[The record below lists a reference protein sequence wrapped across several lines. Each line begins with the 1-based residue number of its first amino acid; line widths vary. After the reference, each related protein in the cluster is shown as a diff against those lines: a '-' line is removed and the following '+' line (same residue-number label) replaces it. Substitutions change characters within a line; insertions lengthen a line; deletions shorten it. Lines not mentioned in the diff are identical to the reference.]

1 LCQLLIEKGAAVNHQ
16 VKSHYAP
23 LLQAA
28 SNGHLEAVEV
38 LVGAGADLNLENS
51 KGFRAR
57 KLASLSRHSEV
68 ESFLAQH
75 GALE

>member
-38 LVGAGADLNLENS
+38 LVGAGVDLNIKNS
-51 KGFRAR
+51 KGTHAR
-57 KLASLSRHSEV
+57 KLASLFKHLKID
-68 ESFLAQH
+68 SFLEEH